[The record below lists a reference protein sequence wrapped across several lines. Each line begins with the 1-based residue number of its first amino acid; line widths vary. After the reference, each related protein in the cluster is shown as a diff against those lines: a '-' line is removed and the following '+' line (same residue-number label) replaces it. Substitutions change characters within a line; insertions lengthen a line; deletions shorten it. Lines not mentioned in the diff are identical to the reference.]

1 MSLLRR
7 QALFGSNSDGGSG
20 FGAGIG
26 VGEGLGNQGFGIDD
40 LFQNVLDVRHP
51 GRSFRME
58 NLKKNPLLRLF
69 FPQKQ
74 KVYQRGQDEWKRR

>member
-1 MSLLRR
+1 MSLLRT
-7 QALFGSNSDGGSG
+7 QALFGSNSDEGSS

-26 VGEGLGNQGFGIDD
+26 VGQGLESQGFGIDD

-58 NLKKNPLLRLF
+58 SLKKNPLFRLF

-74 KVYQRGQDEWKRR
+74 KIYQRGQDEWKKR